1 VKVRNHYQS
10 VTPEADLIGVET
22 SIEDIIEI
30 ISRNPASR
38 SVYVIDEDEKLVGI
52 ISVKEILNIMGA
64 KYLKK
69 RSFAL
74 AHGILAKTAADIMR
88 DPEYVG
94 PDDDLE
100 EALRLSVVHG
110 IEDLPV
116 VEEGKVI
123 GNLDC
128 FELIKGIKERHKT
141 IGREGGES

>member
-1 VKVRNHYQS
+1 MKVKDFFQR
-10 VTPEADLIGVET
+10 VTPQADLVNIEA
-22 SIEDIIEI
+22 SIEDIIEKV
-30 ISRNPASR
+30 SENPASR
-38 SVYVIDEDEKLVGI
+38 SVYVVDDKELLVGI

-69 RSFAL
+69 RSVAI

-88 DPEYVG
+88 DPEFVI

-100 EALRLSVVHG
+100 VALKLSVMHG

-116 VEEGKVI
+116 VDKGKVV

-128 FELIKGIKERHKT
+128 FELIKGIKAEHKKERND
-141 IGREGGES
+141 GDR